1 MKSVL
6 FFLACMLT
14 ISLFAQERID
24 GNFPFQSD
32 PAKKFSIY
40 LPSGYDSF
48 TPNAMMLGFHPFNTN
63 RWDAEAW
70 CDTLIDFAEFNQL
83 ILVCP
88 DGGVDGAVDD
98 PIDTAFTSALLD
110 SMELWYNIDPNK
122 VYAMGFSVG
131 GKVTYAYGLSN
142 TNRLRGFIPIG
153 AAINGTDGVNDVLQY
168 AQGRP
173 FYLVHGELDSPASRF
188 FPMHASL
195 MGYSAFVEDTLMPG
209 IGHTIDFPDRNAILS
224 RAYQWVDSVNA
235 ANPPSAVFNPVVTE
249 SITVY
254 PNPATSEISFE
265 LPNESDFTVSL
276 YNASGQMVL
285 VIKNQYQIDISSL
298 PVGNYLI
305 SIQQDK
311 RHFVQRFT
319 RQE

>member
-1 MKSVL
+1 MKSL
-6 FFLACMLT
+6 LLFLACMLS

-24 GNFPFQSD
+24 GSFPFQSD

-40 LPSGYDSF
+40 LPSGYEAF

-88 DGGVDGAVDD
+88 DGGLDGAVDD

-110 SMELWYNIDPNK
+110 SMVLWYNIDPNK
-122 VYAMGFSVG
+122 MYAMGFSVG
-131 GKVTYAYGLSN
+131 GKVTYSYGLSN
-142 TNRLRGFIPIG
+142 TDRLRGFIPIG
-153 AAINGTDGVNDVLQY
+153 AAINGTDGVNEVLQF

-195 MGYSAFVEDTLMPG
+195 TGYSAFVEDTLMPG

-224 RAYQWVDSVNA
+224 RAYQWVDSVNT
-235 ANPPSAVFNPVVTE
+235 ANPPSGVFDINVEP
-249 SITVY
+249 IKVY
-254 PNPATSEISFE
+254 PNPATTEIYFNLPSEAEFQVYVF
-265 LPNESDFTVSL
+265 NTRGD
-276 YNASGQMVL
+276 MVIQL
-285 VIKNQYQIDISSL
+285 KNQKTLLLDKL
-298 PVGNYLI
+298 PAGNYFI
-305 SIQQDK
+305 KVRQENKQYG
-311 RHFVQRFT
+311 QTFT
-319 RQE
+319 RL